1 MRNYK
6 LWTCGTTVS
15 RLKETTVRLPDGTW
29 HLPAAEDIFNDYM
42 FSTGDDVRVS
52 KPE

>member
-29 HLPAAEDIFNDYM
+29 HLPSTEDIVNDYL
-42 FSTGDDVRVS
+42 FSTGDTIRVA
-52 KPE
+52 KPT